1 MFKTEVFL
9 VYFLVFYN
17 IIDVILLNSA
27 RTLATLV
34 WDELHKNF
42 SKHIGKLVCRHRKN
56 CATKKLNCWEF
67 LKLV

>member
-34 WDELHKNF
+34 YKMNCT
-42 SKHIGKLVCRHRKN
+42 KILVSI
-56 CATKKLNCWEF
+56 
-67 LKLV
+67 